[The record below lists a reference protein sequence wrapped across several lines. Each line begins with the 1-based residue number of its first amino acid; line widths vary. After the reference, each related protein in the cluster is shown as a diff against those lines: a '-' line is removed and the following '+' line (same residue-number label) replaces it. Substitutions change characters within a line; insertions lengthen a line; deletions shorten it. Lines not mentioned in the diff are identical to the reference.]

1 MNIEI
6 EGKKENPL
14 MERTEIEFRIDH
26 QGTGTPTRDEIR
38 TQLSG
43 MLGAKADTVII
54 DNMHTEFGHQVTV
67 AYAKVYDSIDSAKKF
82 ERDHLLARNKVGGE
96 EKE

>member
-14 MERTEIEFRIDH
+14 MERTEINFRIDH

-38 TQLSG
+38 TLLAG

-54 DNMHTEFGHQVTV
+54 DHMNTEFGHQMTV
-67 AYAKVYDSIDSAKKF
+67 AYAKVYSSVDSAKKF
-82 ERDHLLARNKVGGE
+82 EREYLLTRNKVGGG